1 MIALKQNKYKIGI
14 VCYPTYG
21 GSGVVATE
29 LGMALANK
37 KHEVHFISYS
47 QPFRL
52 DVFSNKINFHEV
64 SVPDYP
70 LFEYIPYEH
79 NLTAKLVD
87 VVLHEKLN
95 LLHVHYAIPHASA
108 ALSAK
113 QILASKGIDLPIIT
127 TLHGTDITL
136 LGKDKSFKSV
146 IEFAI
151 NNSDAV
157 TAVSQS
163 LKKETLSS
171 FNINKEIQ
179 VVPNFIDS
187 NLYKYKID
195 EDLRRSFVSKEEKLI
210 IHISNFRK
218 VKRVQDVL
226 KVFAKIREKIPSK
239 LLLIGDG
246 PERLEMEQLCRN
258 LNLCESIRFIGKL
271 KAVEKI
277 LSVSDLFLLPSATES
292 FGLVALE
299 AMASKVP
306 VISSNSGGL
315 PEVNID
321 GKTGFLLDVKDVNA
335 MAEKA
340 IYLLKNQELLEEFKQ
355 NAYVHAMG
363 FDLPNI
369 LPLYE
374 KIYEELSK

>member
-1 MIALKQNKYKIGI
+1 MIALKQNRYKIGI

-29 LGMALANK
+29 LGMALASKN
-37 KHEVHFISYS
+37 HEVHFISYS

-52 DVFSNKINFHEV
+52 DVFSDKINFHEV

-113 QILASKGIDLPIIT
+113 QILAAQGIHIPVIT

-157 TAVSQS
+157 TAVSKS

-171 FNINKEIQ
+171 FNIKKEIQ
-179 VVPNFIDS
+179 VIPNFIDS
-187 NLYKYKID
+187 NLYKYEMD
-195 EDLRRSFVSKEEKLI
+195 EVLRRNFASNDEKII

-226 KVFAKIREKIPSK
+226 KVFAKIKEVIPSK

-246 PERLEMEQLCRN
+246 PERLEMEQLSRN
-258 LNLCESIRFIGKL
+258 LNLCDSVRFIGKL
-271 KAVEKI
+271 KAVEKV
-277 LSVSDLFLLPSATES
+277 LSVSDLFLLPSDTES

-321 GKTGFLLDVKDVNA
+321 GETGFLLDVKDVNA
-335 MAEKA
+335 MAKKA
-340 IYLLKNQELLEEFKQ
+340 IYLLKNQELLEDFKQ
-355 NAYVHAMG
+355 NAYTHAME

>member
-37 KHEVHFISYS
+37 NHEVHFISYS

-95 LLHVHYAIPHASA
+95 LLHVLYAIPHASA

>member
-37 KHEVHFISYS
+37 NHEVHFISYS

-79 NLTAKLVD
+79 NLTAKLVH

-179 VVPNFIDS
+179 VIPNFIDS

>member
-37 KHEVHFISYS
+37 NHEVHFISYS

-163 LKKETLSS
+163 LRKDTLDS
-171 FNINKEIQ
+171 FNIQKEIQ

-374 KIYEELSK
+374 KIYEALSK

>member
-1 MIALKQNKYKIGI
+1 MQLKGKKYKVGI

-21 GSGVVATE
+21 GSGVFATE

-37 KHEVHFISYS
+37 GYEIHFISYS

-52 DVFSNKINFHEV
+52 NVFSNRINYHEV
-64 SVPDYP
+64 TVPDYP
-70 LFEYIPYEH
+70 LFEFIPYEH

-87 VVLHEKLN
+87 VAIYEKLD

-113 QILASKGIDLPIIT
+113 MILASKGIDLPIIT

-151 NNSDAV
+151 NNSDVV

-163 LKKETLSS
+163 LRMDTLDS
-171 FNINKEIQ
+171 FNINKEIK
-179 VVPNFIDS
+179 VIPNFIDS
-187 NLYKYKID
+187 SLYNFKKNNSLRSEFASMNEKI
-195 EDLRRSFVSKEEKLI
+195 V

-218 VKRVQDVL
+218 VKRVQDVI
-226 KVFAKIREKIPSK
+226 KIFSKINKQIPSK

-246 PERLEMEQLCRN
+246 VERLKMEQLSRS
-258 LNLCESIRFIGKL
+258 LNLCNSVRFIGKL

-277 LSVSDLFLLPSATES
+277 LSVSDLFLLPSDTES

-299 AMASKVP
+299 AMASGVP

-315 PEVNID
+315 PEVNVD
-321 GKTGFLLDVKDVNA
+321 GSTGFLLNVGDIDS
-335 MAEKA
+335 MADKA
-340 IYLLKNQELLEEFKQ
+340 IKLLNDKDMLAKFKE
-355 NAYVHAMG
+355 NSYSHAMK
-363 FDLPNI
+363 FDLPKI

-374 KIYEELSK
+374 NIYEDLNK

>member
-1 MIALKQNKYKIGI
+1 MIALKQNRYKIGI

-29 LGMALANK
+29 LGMALASKN
-37 KHEVHFISYS
+37 HEVHFISYS

-52 DVFSNKINFHEV
+52 DVFSDKINFHEV

-113 QILASKGIDLPIIT
+113 QILAAQGIHIPIIT

-163 LKKETLSS
+163 LKKETLDS
-171 FNINKEIQ
+171 FNIKKEIQ

-187 NLYKYKID
+187 NLYKYEMD
-195 EDLRRSFVSKEEKLI
+195 EDLRRSFVSKQEKLI

-355 NAYVHAMG
+355 NAYTHAME

>member
-1 MIALKQNKYKIGI
+1 MQTNKKYKIGI
-14 VCYPTYG
+14 ICYPTYG

-29 LGMALANK
+29 LGMALAEK
-37 KHEVHFISYS
+37 GHEVHFISYN

-52 DVFSNKINFHEV
+52 DVFCDKISFHEV

-113 QILASKGIDLPIIT
+113 QILASQGIHIPIIT

-151 NNSDAV
+151 NNSDVV
-157 TAVSQS
+157 TAVSKS
-163 LKKETLSS
+163 LKQETLDS
-171 FNINKEIQ
+171 FNIKKEIQ

-187 NLYKYKID
+187 SLYKY
-195 EDLRRSFVSKEEKLI
+195 ENNPNLRRSLAKDDEKII

-226 KVFAKIREKIPSK
+226 KVFAKIKKEIPSK

-246 PERLEMEQLCRN
+246 PERLEMEELCRN
-258 LNLCESIRFIGKL
+258 LDLCDHIRFIGKL

-277 LSVSDLFLLPSATES
+277 LSVSDLFLLPSETES

-306 VISSNSGGL
+306 VISTNTGGL
-315 PEVNID
+315 PEVNKD
-321 GKTGFLLDVKDVNA
+321 GKTGFLLNMGDVDG

-340 IYLLKNQELLEEFKQ
+340 IFLLSNKDKLKEFKEC
-355 NAYVHAMG
+355 AYKHAMQ

-369 LPLYE
+369 LPMYE
-374 KIYEELSK
+374 DIYENLSK